1 MSKKIRLGYDI
12 LSKRAIETE
21 SGINIDEALKGKV
34 SVQKVAGTGA
44 DSHPDVERPNTQ
56 VIYLVK
62 SASSGSSETFKQWM
76 WTQPANAEGYW
87 ECVSDNT
94 DLSEIEAAIE
104 NFQSN
109 IDYVYIDPENGD
121 DTKDGLT
128 RNTAVKNLERASE
141 VYVSKFGRRIVKACL
156 INTHT
161 CERGTQPNPSN
172 TSNLF
177 LPDLEDID
185 SVYLFGDNG
194 ICISNCD
201 YQNEPGPEYSAKS
214 IPTYELHLKFEYGVG
229 VWLYR
234 MATSGAYGDA
244 YSNVID
250 VESISGDVNLSGGS
264 YGKTL
269 KKARVIAKNGRIWWG
284 LSPEFN
290 TYSNVTTEYE
300 FESLG
305 FTEYSAICGKQIKIT
320 TLYDGMYNSEV
331 NSIYSGLWCKG
342 NIYIKA
348 IGTLCIY
355 GPIFCSG
362 RVNISSVESAIRTY
376 DNPTVTFYSAI
387 MGRGNDDE
395 SYYSSD
401 PSRSTYPEI
410 NIDWAGT
417 VLFCGAHCNNLNI
430 KAWKFALYSS
440 SPILSQRD
448 LIINAEYIDLY
459 NYSTSANFYCLGK
472 MIFRSPNEIKIAQYL
487 YTDEL
492 IIDAGGR
499 PNSYPINYSSY
510 QYPYFST
517 AGVTGTSNIV
527 CKVTNPFE
535 SILGDATPEISTSEA
550 HYFIKCS
557 GDYADQ
563 WSTIINGNAVVSL
576 EVGGH
581 AYLSGNGAMIVKR
594 LVLESK
600 SAFITNGG
608 IYASSFDIKTGQL
621 FWNNSGYLNQWVSYG
636 TSLYIGNRSISVS
649 WTNDFE
655 DRSILS
661 CESLAQLTTSTS
673 GFIHPGYGQ
682 KRHDWDINIKV
693 LIPYIGYGYG
703 TEYCAVLGYVYTGSP
718 TGSIGGEI
726 GDVLFTDCK
735 ISNFPHDWILPSS
748 FESSYN
754 TGRVGNVVSLHFTH
768 KKWHHVYI
776 DFDQGADAYD
786 GMSKETPVKSMRG
799 LNRAINQFQYP
810 AYLTIHVCGASGNNR
825 GNQSSQWGPYN
836 SLDFYSSFETVNG
849 GMLYN
854 FQAVEYIN
862 SHISEL
868 GIPTGWHVPSKSEYW
883 TLANQP
889 GGNDAKPFRARVIG
903 GFDRYGFN
911 EVCADG
917 YNIGNYDTG
926 ADWNNPVS
934 QCQWTSDREDSRRAD
949 VVTVGYSNSWST
961 TSFDTLLPI
970 RLVKSNDESLPT
982 GTTGT
987 VDIGGSTYDTI
998 VIGSQIWI
1006 TKNLDF
1012 KFSGGTYRDG
1022 TSGNI
1027 FTYNTTDPQYGYPEY
1042 HSNGNFGISIANN
1055 PNFSLYWVA
1064 IVADDPYLSL
1074 TVRGPLSKYSCTALK
1089 MYGFHTL
1096 NVIDCYSTIINLQA
1110 DLDLR
1115 YCCGYSTTKNES
1127 PSVIYL
1133 RGGNVYTYGMQG
1145 QYNTTILADEKY
1157 SCRSGDSNFGT
1168 GRSPKFEGSTY
1179 IHAKLIEFEG
1189 SPCTFRG
1196 CATVEA
1202 DTGFKMTTPCNIEY
1216 GAFAFISK
1224 GSGLSYPSVDGGNCQ
1239 RSYFGIGNWNSVAS
1253 VSVICPNQEL
1263 YIYSLGQGSNDN
1275 VHGRL
1280 LVEANELSL
1289 YGSIYGCD
1297 TDIKTK
1303 NNISF
1308 GLSLY
1313 GGGSRSSLVNIDC
1326 GGEISGGWGVRACNL
1341 KLNARKLNVPVSIT
1355 DSSNSSNDT
1364 SIYVN
1369 TEYAANG
1376 VFAINDPVN
1385 GNYNLFARVVELAG
1399 PFYVYN
1405 GTPPLTNDGS
1415 YIKKFKGLI
1424 SFYTGSE
1431 PDTDLADFTEI
1442 APNADFELIVLNRT
1456 KQLVAGAGIT
1466 ISDIG
1471 DSVVIAARNDM
1482 PLSTVEIPVVI
1493 DANDSTQCTASL
1505 VLNKYNIITGLD
1517 DVVTDMDI
1525 VVPTPTA
1532 RTLREV
1538 GFEFAPVD
1546 GTQLEHVTFSDA
1558 NETEFLPIAPD
1569 EYAYG
1574 CVYQGAVINRCVTLV
1589 EYGDPIEPEPQ
1600 GLVIDGKTYRTVTM
1614 PDGKEWTAENIAANS
1629 LGGVWYNNDP
1639 QAHPEYGKYY
1649 TPMEIANIS
1658 IPGWHVATWEDWTD
1672 LNIAVDYDLL
1682 KLRSTT
1688 GWSDGYTSTD
1698 DYGFGLLPCGM
1709 AYAYYADLSRPFFAY
1724 STSYAYMNTTCPDD
1738 PYYSGKY
1745 AYIQAYASYLNLNT
1759 YYDDNDGC
1767 YAQPIRLVKDS
1778 E

>member
-1 MSKKIRLGYDI
+1 MARKIRLGYDI

-21 SGINIDEALKGKV
+21 SGINIDEALKRKG
-34 SVQKVAGTGA
+34 Q
-44 DSHPDVERPNTQ
+44 Q
-56 VIYLVK
+56 II
-62 SASSGSSETFKQWM
+62 
-76 WTQPANAEGYW
+76 
-87 ECVSDNT
+87 
-94 DLSEIEAAIE
+94 DLGDRIT
-104 NFQSN
+104 N
-109 IDYVYIDPENGD
+109 IDVNLENVISNFDCVYIDPDNGD
-121 DTKDGLT
+121 DSLDGLT

-141 VYVSKFGRRIVKACL
+141 VYVSKFGGRIVKACL

-161 CERGTQPNPSN
+161 CERGTQPNPGN

-177 LPDLEDID
+177 LPDLDSID

-201 YQNEPGPEYSAKS
+201 YQNEPGTEHPTKS
-214 IPTYELHLKFEYGVG
+214 IPTYELHLKFEYEVG

-264 YGKTL
+264 YGQTL
-269 KKARVIAKNGRIWWG
+269 KKVRVIAKNGRIWWN

-300 FESLG
+300 FESFG
-305 FTEYSAICGKQIKIT
+305 FTTYSPICGKQIKIT

-331 NSIYSGLWCKG
+331 NSIYNGLWCKG
-342 NIYIKA
+342 DIYIKS

-355 GPIFCSG
+355 GNIFCSG
-362 RVNISSVESAIRTY
+362 RINLSSVESAIRTY
-376 DNPTVTFYSAI
+376 DNPTVTFYSTI

-395 SYYSSD
+395 EYYGSD

-417 VLFCGAHCNNLNI
+417 VLFSGAHCNNLNI

-440 SPILSQRD
+440 SQILSQRD
-448 LIINAEYIDLY
+448 IIIDAEYIDLY
-459 NYSTSANFYCLGK
+459 NYSTSNYWYCLGK
-472 MIFRSPNEIKIAQYL
+472 MTFRSPNEIKIAQYL

-492 IIDAGGR
+492 VIDAGGR
-499 PNSYPINYSSY
+499 PNDYPISYSDY
-510 QYPYFST
+510 KYPYWGT
-517 AGVTGTSNIV
+517 TGVTGTSDV
-527 CKVTNPFE
+527 HCKITNLFE
-535 SILGDATPEISTSEA
+535 CILGGADPILSTDEA
-550 HYFIKCS
+550 HYFVKCS

-563 WSTIINGNAVVSL
+563 WSTFINGNAIVSL
-576 EVGGH
+576 DVGGH
-581 AYLSGNGAMIVKR
+581 AYLSGNCSMIVKR

-600 SAFITNGG
+600 SAFITNSG

-621 FWNNSGYLNQWVSYG
+621 FWNNSGYLNQWVGYG
-636 TSLYIGNRSISVS
+636 SSWSISPDRS
-649 WTNDFE
+649 WGASWSNDFE
-655 DRSILS
+655 DRSILN
-661 CESLAQLTTSTS
+661 CESLAQLTTSTY

-682 KRHDWDINIKV
+682 KRHDWDININV

-735 ISNFPHDWILPSS
+735 ISNFPHDWILPTSY
-748 FESSYN
+748 ESYYN

-825 GNQSSQWGPYN
+825 GNQNSQWGPYN
-836 SLDFYSSFETVNG
+836 SLDFYSSFENVDG

-854 FQAVEYIN
+854 FQSVEYIN

-868 GIPTGWHVPSKSEYW
+868 GIPTGWHVPTKSEYW

-889 GGNDAKPFRARVIG
+889 GGNDTKPFRSRVIG
-903 GFDRYGFN
+903 GFDRFGFN
-911 EVCADG
+911 DVCAYG

-926 ADWNNPVS
+926 ADWTNPITQS
-934 QCQWTSDREDSRRAD
+934 QWTSDRADSSRAD
-949 VVTVGYSNSWST
+949 MVTVGYSNSWST

-1022 TSGNI
+1022 SSGNI
-1027 FTYNTTDPQYGYPEY
+1027 FTYNTTVPQYGYPEY
-1042 HSNGNFGISIANN
+1042 HSNGNFGISLANN

-1074 TVRGPLSKYSCTALK
+1074 TVRGPLAKHGCTALK

-1115 YCCGYSTTKNES
+1115 YCCGYSTTKTES
-1127 PSVIYL
+1127 PYVIYL

-1216 GAFAFISK
+1216 GSFAFISK

-1239 RSYFGIGNWNSVAS
+1239 RSYFGIGTWNSVAS

-1263 YIYSLGQGSNDN
+1263 YIYTLGQNSNYS

-1308 GLSLY
+1308 GLGLY

-1355 DSSNSSNDT
+1355 DSSDSSNDT

-1376 VFAINDPVN
+1376 VFAINDPVH

-1399 PFYVYN
+1399 PFYVYVGN
-1405 GTPPLTNDGS
+1405 PPLTNDGS

-1424 SFYTGSE
+1424 SFYTGSN

-1442 APNADFELIVLNRT
+1442 APNADFELIVLNRS
-1456 KQLVAGAGIT
+1456 KQLVAGKGIT
-1466 ISDIG
+1466 ISDTG
-1471 DSVVIAARNDM
+1471 DQVVIAAKNTG
-1482 PLSTVEIPVVI
+1482 STEMVEIPVILDSI
-1493 DANDSTQCTASL
+1493 DPTQCSASL

-1517 DVVTDMDI
+1517 DSITDMSI
-1525 VVPTPTA
+1525 LVPEPA
-1532 RTLREV
+1532 SHSLREV
-1538 GFEFAPVD
+1538 GFEFTPD
-1546 GTQLEHVTFSDA
+1546 SGTCLSGVNFYSENGNHFYDISP
-1558 NETEFLPIAPD
+1558 E
-1569 EYAYG
+1569 EYFYG
-1574 CVYQGAVINRCVTLV
+1574 CVYQGAVINSCVTLV
-1589 EYGDPIEPEPQ
+1589 EYGDPVEPEPE
-1600 GLVIDGKTYRTVTM
+1600 GLVIDGRTYRTVTM
-1614 PDGKEWTAENIAANS
+1614 PDGNEWMAENLAAS
-1629 LGGVWYNNDP
+1629 SFGGVCYNDGTDDS
-1639 QAHPEYGKYY
+1639 YGLYY
-1649 TPMEIANIS
+1649 TVEEVANIS
-1658 IPGWHVATWEDWTD
+1658 VPGWHVATLDEWNGLVQSVDSNYAKLASTDEWT
-1672 LNIAVDYDLL
+1672 AQGTSV
-1682 KLRSTT
+1682 TT
-1688 GWSDGYTSTD
+1688 HGTD
-1698 DYGFGLLPCGM
+1698 DYGFTFCPYGAEQTYMDQSMWFQIGSIGTMWLSNGNQFGWVAILANPGTGGFDVQTATEIPSGWVFLL
-1709 AYAYYADLSRPFFAY
+1709 
-1724 STSYAYMNTTCPDD
+1724 NV
-1738 PYYSGKY
+1738 
-1745 AYIQAYASYLNLNT
+1745 
-1759 YYDDNDGC
+1759 
-1767 YAQPIRLVKDS
+1767 RLVKDK
-1778 E
+1778 